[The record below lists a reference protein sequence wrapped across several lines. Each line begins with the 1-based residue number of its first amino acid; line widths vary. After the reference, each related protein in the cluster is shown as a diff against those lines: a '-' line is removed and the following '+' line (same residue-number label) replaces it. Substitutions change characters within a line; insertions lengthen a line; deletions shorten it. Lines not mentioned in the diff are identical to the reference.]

1 MRRKYVGHVHNFLRQ
16 QSMGTLN
23 RVCANVPPTDFA
35 CLGGKAEFALQSYVG
50 GSPGLIAALANL

>member
-1 MRRKYVGHVHNFLRQ
+1 
-16 QSMGTLN
+16 MGTLN